1 MNNMKKYIFL
11 ILMSLLSESK
21 AQWTTKTVENGF
33 DPTYRVAICHST
45 TGKEFL
51 KMMKMPDGGVL
62 LLLYT
67 GYVCTEN
74 PTVEYTFK
82 TVSGWEP
89 FSNTGVTSTD
99 KKKVYLSGNL
109 SESIMLPYFK
119 NTSLF
124 KIRLDDEHCG
134 TTIYQFN
141 MVGSTRAYD
150 FIESD
155 VTPTE

>member
-1 MNNMKKYIFL
+1 MKKYIFL
-11 ILMSLLSESK
+11 ILMSLLSQSK

-33 DPTYRVAICHST
+33 DNPYRVAICHSS
-45 TGKEFL
+45 TGKEFI
-51 KMMKMPDGGVL
+51 KMTKMSDGGVL

-99 KKKVYLSGNL
+99 KKKVYLSANL
-109 SESIMLPYFK
+109 AESIMLPYFK

-124 KIRLDDEHCG
+124 KIRLDDDYCG
-134 TTIYQFN
+134 TTIYEFN
-141 MVGSTRAYD
+141 MMGSSKAYE

-155 VTPTE
+155 VTPAE

>member
-1 MNNMKKYIFL
+1 MKKYIFL
-11 ILMSLLSESK
+11 IFMSLLSESK
-21 AQWTTKTVENGF
+21 AQWTTKTVEGGF
-33 DPTYRVAICHST
+33 DSAYRVAICHST

-51 KMMKMPDGGVL
+51 KMIKMPDGGVL
-62 LLLYT
+62 LLLYV
-67 GYVCTEN
+67 GSVCTEN
-74 PTVEYTFK
+74 PIVEYTYK

-99 KKKVYLSGNL
+99 KKKVYLCANL
-109 SESIMLPYFK
+109 AESIMLPYFK

-141 MVGSTRAYD
+141 MVGSTTAYD